1 MSGLS
6 EKLTNYIW
14 NVERQSQPAV
24 RRSYLLIARIIDLTV
39 NRAKSHQIFLRA
51 SALTLFSLLA
61 IVPVFASLFGIA
73 KGFGLADIVE
83 AQIRRAFY
91 AQEQVMD
98 LLLAFS
104 EKSLEHAKGG
114 LIAGVGI
121 FLLIFTVVRMVG
133 NVEAAF
139 NIIWDTEKARS
150 IIRKFT
156 DYIFILI
163 LTPFLLVFASSAS
176 LSFLTEVDA
185 LLTRFGIPLEIA
197 SIVELGAQIIPQ
209 LLLGLSF
216 GFIYSFLPNTKV
228 KIIPAVIGGL
238 LTAFMFII
246 AQSAYI
252 ELQFALSSYGVIYGS
267 FAALPLF
274 IIWLQVAW
282 VLVLLGAE
290 ITRAIELR
298 DDYELGGHK
307 EGMSLDQLL
316 NTVSK
321 IGAVLQQAME
331 NKTTLPN
338 LAELS
343 AAIGSSKRLTLY
355 ACNSLKKSKIITID
369 EQRRWIPLINPSEL
383 QSETLT
389 KLFCSYSKLL

>member
-1 MSGLS
+1 MGSFS
-6 EKLTNYIW
+6 KKFTNYIW
-14 NVERQSQPAV
+14 NVERQSQPTIKKM
-24 RRSYLLIARIIDLTV
+24 YLLLARLIYLT
-39 NRAKSHQIFLRA
+39 AKKSKSHQIFLRA

-114 LIAGVGI
+114 VIAGVGI

-150 IIRKFT
+150 ILRKFT

-163 LTPFLLVFASSAS
+163 LTPFLLVFSSSAS
-176 LSFLTEVDA
+176 ISFLTEVES
-185 LLTRFGIPLEIA
+185 LLTKFGVPLEVA
-197 SIVELGAQIIPQ
+197 SVVELGVQIIPQ

-228 KIIPAVIGGL
+228 KIIPAIIGGL
-238 LTAFMFII
+238 LTAYMFII

-290 ITRAIELR
+290 ITRAIEIR
-298 DDYELGGHK
+298 DDFEFTSGKNNL
-307 EGMSLDQLL
+307 SINDLLDAS
-316 NTVSK
+316 VK
-321 IGAVLQQAME
+321 IGMALKASIDRDEGPLNSEQLAGLTDLSKTAVVATCRALKLARILSQDE
-331 NKTTLPN
+331 NRNWVPIIPTE
-338 LAELS
+338 ELD
-343 AAIGSSKRLTLY
+343 SSRINKVLCSR
-355 ACNSLKKSKIITID
+355 
-369 EQRRWIPLINPSEL
+369 ELI
-383 QSETLT
+383 
-389 KLFCSYSKLL
+389 F

>member
-282 VLVLLGAE
+282 ILVLLGAE

-298 DDYELGGHK
+298 DDYELGGNT
-307 EGMSLDQLL
+307 EGTSLDELL

-321 IGAVLQQAME
+321 IGAVLQKAIE
-331 NKTTLPN
+331 NKAPLPK

-343 AAIGSSKRLTLY
+343 SAIGVSKRSTLY
-355 ACNSLKKSKIITID
+355 ACNFLKKSRIITID
-369 EQRRWIPLINPSEL
+369 EQKRWVPLVPTSDL
-383 QSETLT
+383 QKETLT
-389 KLFCSYSKLL
+389 RLFCSYSKLL